1 MRLIPALGAALLLS
15 VSAAIPASAQ
25 QLTVR
30 FAWYMPPHTATA
42 NQGEAIAKN
51 IERLSNGQIKVETY
65 PSGSL
70 LKEFGMAQGIANNTV
85 NMGIMAI
92 HWWANQEPALEFDT
106 IPFLLSEPKE
116 LLPALHGQI
125 GQDINQILNKHN
137 VEVAGWGFYG
147 YAESYINTKHPIK
160 VPTDLKGLKMR
171 SEGKLNAHFLKAE
184 GAVPVAIDSA
194 EVYTALQ
201 RGTLDGAVSGLSS
214 IVGRKWYEVG
224 KYITAIHYVPLIY
237 PTMVNAKWWHG
248 LTDKQRSI
256 IEKAIQEGEQ
266 SNLVDIEKLFKEEID
281 TAKKQGDQVY
291 QPSEAELKKWKAAT
305 EEMAK
310 KEYLQ
315 QAGKTGQK
323 ILDDLAKAAP
333 SKQG

>member
-1 MRLIPALGAALLLS
+1 MKSLKLIAAAAALSLS
-15 VSAAIPASAQ
+15 VVAPASAQ
-25 QLTVR
+25 KLTIR

-51 IERLSNGQIKVETY
+51 IEKMSNGEIKVETY

-106 IPFLLSEPKE
+106 IPFLLTNPRE
-116 LLPALHGQI
+116 LLPSLHGQV
-125 GQDINQILNKHN
+125 GKDINQILNKHN

-147 YAESYINTKHPIK
+147 YAMSYVNSKHPIK
-160 VPTDLKGLKMR
+160 VPADLKGLKMR
-171 SEGKLNAHFLKAE
+171 SEGKLNAHFLKAQ
-184 GAVPVAIDSA
+184 GAIPVAIDSA

-201 RGTLDGAVSGLSS
+201 RGTLDGAVSVLSS
-214 IVGRKWYEVG
+214 IVGRTWYEVG
-224 KYITAIHYVPLIY
+224 KYITASHYVPLVY

-248 LTDKQRSI
+248 LTDKQRAVI
-256 IEKAIQEGEQ
+256 TKAIQAGEQ
-266 SNLVDIEKLFKEEID
+266 SNLVDIEKLFKDEID
-281 TAKKQGDQVY
+281 TAKKHGDQIY
-291 QPSEAELKKWKAAT
+291 RPTDADLKKWKAAT
-305 EEMAK
+305 EGAAK

-315 QAGKTGQK
+315 QAGKTGQT
-323 ILDDLAKAAP
+323 ILDDLTKAA
-333 SKQG
+333 KQG

>member
-1 MRLIPALGAALLLS
+1 MKSFQLIAAAAALSLW
-15 VSAAIPASAQ
+15 AAAPASAEK
-25 QLTVR
+25 LTIR

-51 IERLSNGQIKVETY
+51 IEKMSNGEIKVETY

-70 LKEFGMAQGIANNTV
+70 LKEFTMAQGIANNTV

-106 IPFLLSEPKE
+106 IPFLLTDVKG
-116 LLPALHGQI
+116 LLPALHGQV

-160 VPTDLKGLKMR
+160 VPADLNGLKMR
-171 SEGKLNAHFLKAE
+171 SEGKLNAHFLKAQ

-224 KYITAIHYVPLIY
+224 KYITAIHYVPLVY
-237 PTMVNAKWWHG
+237 PTMVNAKWWNG
-248 LTDKQRSI
+248 LTDKQRTVI
-256 IEKAIQEGEQ
+256 TKAIQAGEQ

-281 TAKKQGDQVY
+281 AAKKQGDQVY
-291 QPSEAELKKWKAAT
+291 RPTDADLKKWKAAT
-305 EEMAK
+305 EDAAK

-323 ILDDLAKAAP
+323 ILDDLAKATTH
-333 SKQG
+333 G

>member
-1 MRLIPALGAALLLS
+1 MKSLKLIAAAAALSLS
-15 VSAAIPASAQ
+15 VVAPASAQ
-25 QLTVR
+25 KLTIR

-51 IERLSNGQIKVETY
+51 IEKMSNGEIKVETY

-106 IPFLLSEPKE
+106 IPFLLTNPRE
-116 LLPALHGQI
+116 LLPSLHGQV
-125 GQDINQILNKHN
+125 GKDINQILNKHN

-147 YAESYINTKHPIK
+147 YAMSYVNSKHPIK
-160 VPTDLKGLKMR
+160 VPADLKGLKMR
-171 SEGKLNAHFLKAE
+171 SEGKLNAHFLKAQ
-184 GAVPVAIDSA
+184 GAIPVAIDSA
-194 EVYTALQ
+194 EVYTAHQ

-224 KYITAIHYVPLIY
+224 KYITAIHYVPLVY

-248 LTDKQRSI
+248 LTDKQRAVI
-256 IEKAIQEGEQ
+256 TKAIQAGEQ
-266 SNLVDIEKLFKEEID
+266 SNLVDIEKLFKDEID
-281 TAKKQGDQVY
+281 TAKKHGDQIY
-291 QPSEAELKKWKAAT
+291 RPTDADLKKWKAAT
-305 EEMAK
+305 EGAAK

-315 QAGKTGQK
+315 QAGKTGQT
-323 ILDDLAKAAP
+323 ILDDLTKAA
-333 SKQG
+333 KQG